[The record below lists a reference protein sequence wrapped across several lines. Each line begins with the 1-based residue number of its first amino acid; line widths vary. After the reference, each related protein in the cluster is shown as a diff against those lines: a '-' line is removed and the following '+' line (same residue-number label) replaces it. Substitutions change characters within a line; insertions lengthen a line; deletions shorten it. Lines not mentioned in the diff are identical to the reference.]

1 MDTIRGKSAPCG
13 TLGDCAEVDTADL
26 VTRDEFHRMK
36 GIFQLWDTSLG
47 PQTSFQHPILS

>member
-1 MDTIRGKSAPCG
+1 MGTIRGKSPPCG

-26 VTRDEFHRMK
+26 VTRDEFHRIK